1 MRPTIERIAAAL
13 ALLIPLV
20 LAHAADDAPSG
31 RLADQAKLKPYGGLV
46 GDWRGAGMPERG
58 RTKGSWQETASW
70 AWRLSKDSAA
80 LETTIEKG
88 KYLKSARL
96 RPGPKPH
103 SFVLDA
109 TLADGSERT
118 FAGTAVE
125 AKLLVLTAAAPGEGP
140 RRITLTPL
148 HDSRLLMLLEGQDPA
163 NPKGFYRLA
172 EVGYTR
178 QGIAFAAGESGP
190 VCIVTEG
197 RGTIPVSYK
206 GKTYHV
212 CCSGC
217 RDLFNEN
224 PEAVLAEAAERQKSR
239 EKK

>member
-1 MRPTIERIAAAL
+1 M
-13 ALLIPLV
+13 
-20 LAHAADDAPSG
+20 
-31 RLADQAKLKPYGGLV
+31 
-46 GDWRGAGMPERG
+46 
-58 RTKGSWQETASW
+58 
-70 AWRLSKDSAA
+70 
-80 LETTIEKG
+80 
-88 KYLKSARL
+88 
-96 RPGPKPH
+96 
-103 SFVLDA
+103 LDA

-118 FAGTAVE
+118 FAGTVAAE
-125 AKLLVLTAAAPGEGP
+125 GKPLVLTAAAPGEGP

-163 NPKGFYRLA
+163 NPKAFYRLA

-197 RGTIPVSYK
+197 RGTIQVSYK